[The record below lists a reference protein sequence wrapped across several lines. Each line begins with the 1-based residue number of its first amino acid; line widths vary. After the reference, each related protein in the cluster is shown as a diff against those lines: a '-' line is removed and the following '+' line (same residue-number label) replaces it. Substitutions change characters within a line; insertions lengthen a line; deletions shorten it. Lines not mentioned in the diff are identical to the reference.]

1 MHLGIRADGGS
12 EIGFGHLSR
21 TSAIATEIIERGGRV
36 TYVTTTPEPAKQI
49 CPDAAEIEQLPSRTD
64 PEPLLRW
71 IDRVNPD
78 ALFFDSYRANTT
90 YQRETRK
97 HVPVVALTDDTRHE
111 ICADLLTNGNLY
123 ARDLTY
129 EFTGER
135 PKQLLGPEYVLL
147 RDEIRSLATRTPPWR
162 ETPERAIVTMGGSD
176 MTNQTPA
183 VIAAFDGFDI
193 RVDAIV
199 GPGFSTEQEQ
209 VISETA
215 ETVSADVRVV
225 RDPDDLPERM
235 FQADIGVCTSSS
247 TTYEL
252 MALGTP
258 MVSIPIADNQ
268 KPIAE
273 ALRERSVATVL
284 EHPAETDA
292 FRQAI
297 GESLS
302 SPQLRRER
310 RELGRELVDGQGT
323 IRVTDAVYE
332 VVDS

>member
-21 TSAIATEIIERGGRV
+21 TSAIAAEILERGGRI
-36 TYVTTTPEPAKQI
+36 TYVTTNPEPAKQI
-49 CPDAAEIEQLPSRTD
+49 CPDAAEIKQLPSQTD
-64 PEPLLRW
+64 PKPVFRW
-71 IDRVNPD
+71 IDRAKPD
-78 ALFFDSYRANTT
+78 GLFFDSYRANTT

-97 HVPVVALTDDTRHE
+97 QVPVITLTDDTRYE

-123 ARDLTY
+123 AKDLTY
-129 EFTGER
+129 EFAGER
-135 PKQLLGPEYVLL
+135 PKQLLGPDYVLL
-147 RDEIRSLATRTPPWR
+147 RDKIRSLATQTPPWR

-176 MTNQTPA
+176 MTNQTPTA
-183 VIAAFDGFDI
+183 IAAFDGFDI

-215 ETVSADVRVV
+215 ETVSADVRTV
-225 RDPDDLPERM
+225 RDPDDLPERI

-273 ALRERSVATVL
+273 ALRKRSVATVL

-292 FRQAI
+292 FQQAI
-297 GESLS
+297 GEYLS
-302 SPQLRRER
+302 FPQLRRER
-310 RELGRELVDGQGT
+310 REIGRELVDGEGT

-332 VVDS
+332 VVDP